1 MSNQIPGTPREP
13 ILRGDRAYTFRITFV
28 CLAIGIAL
36 SVAVGLILLSLRQP
50 LTTNPNG
57 SVVWTVGA
65 FMVPA
70 AGLISVTILAWSVFY
85 LPLALARRQGVVLDP
100 QVWPMTGA
108 VAIGILV
115 ILGFT
120 AAIMLGLI

>member
-1 MSNQIPGTPREP
+1 MSDQQPPRQP
-13 ILRGDRAYTFRITFV
+13 VLRGDRPYTFRVTFI
-28 CLAIGIAL
+28 CLAIGIVIA
-36 SVAVGLILLSLRQP
+36 AVISLILLSLRQP

-57 SVVWTVGA
+57 SVVWTLGA

-70 AGLISVTILAWSVFY
+70 AGLASVTILAWSVFY

-108 VAIGILV
+108 VAIGILL

-120 AAIMLGLI
+120 GAILLGLI

>member
-1 MSNQIPGTPREP
+1 V
-13 ILRGDRAYTFRITFV
+13 TFI
-28 CLAIGIAL
+28 CLAVGIIIAVL
-36 SVAVGLILLSLRQP
+36 VALILLSLRQP

-57 SVVWTVGA
+57 SVVWTLGV

-70 AGLISVTILAWSVFY
+70 AGLASVTILAWSVFY

-108 VAIGILV
+108 VAIGVLV
-115 ILGFT
+115 IIGFMG
-120 AAIMLGLI
+120 AILLGLI

>member
-1 MSNQIPGTPREP
+1 MSERMPSAPREP
-13 ILRGDRAYTFRITFV
+13 VLRGDRAYTFRITFV
-28 CLAIGIAL
+28 CLAVGIVI
-36 SVAVGLILLSLRQP
+36 SVVVGLILLSLRQP

-57 SVVWTVGA
+57 SVIWSLGA
-65 FMVPA
+65 FMIPA
-70 AGLISVTILAWSVFY
+70 AGLASVTILAWSVFY
-85 LPLALARRQGVVLDP
+85 LPLALARRQSIVLDP

-108 VAIGILV
+108 VTIGVLV